1 MLSSIDESAMLRPD
15 PQSSHSRTKTTPPD
29 SSELEDTT
37 LECGSRDGEQ
47 RRGSRRLRNNR
58 TSSTFFLESS
68 LIPARRPEPGYDGGI
83 ILSRA
88 SSASQRKGKWTSNE
102 SASVVPKRHAT
113 VNYKY
118 KKSPVGVPPPV
129 TPMTNVSHREEASRD
144 GAPRMPSDTSSSTA
158 STHPPQSIG
167 LDTDPAQIV
176 NLALNLSDS
185 RRRCAS
191 GRVVSSM
198 APRSRGVSRSDISAD
213 SYKFPRQN
221 MMDSQ
226 HYASLDQRTSSKIAS
241 APGIGRHPSVAPR
254 QSHSPS
260 LERYPGS
267 VMTDISSTQF
277 EHMPY
282 DVSSATLARAE
293 KTRKHFELFAE
304 YLRLLPHLP
313 PLPTNNE
320 PSGSTANSSVS
331 ARTAGSRGREYNP
344 LQYIRNRKVR
354 FREKCP
360 IDSEADGWD
369 NPERVRSWVDLI
381 TGSDENPNHRSED
394 CVLLPKFDSD
404 DRPGNRA
411 QSVTST
417 TNATRVHSGGDSSK
431 PRRPRIDWITSP
443 ADFIADAAWLEEGSN
458 KLKIENRDGKRLFS
472 PDTRLRRIP
481 LRGLESS
488 TEQPAPTTEKSEGDH
503 IQVTKKP
510 STHESLPSFKSVF
523 SHAHTGADRGRARHK
538 IKSPV
543 QLSPRRSP
551 SIEASKSRWRKALS
565 RTSNSSS
572 ESGDDEQEKHRGRKR
587 FPRLSRRP
595 IENENLIGS
604 PVQKIP
610 GSSDKASRKLTSSS
624 TIPHNVSDAQI
635 GDDALS
641 SRNNAQPHI
650 LPFLD
655 TPLGQERHIPPP
667 GNNVGSSSSSM
678 IERRK
683 DDIPRSSI
691 GTVDGS
697 LGLASNRQENPN
709 IALNLSPPE
718 SRPSSPTKPFSSRLV
733 DLGNRLSYTKT
744 NGGSSGVVPVDHDA
758 PELPPH
764 KHVSAPDVPLFNS
777 VTQLAL
783 DHHEDRAR
791 ASDIHHPSSPPQI
804 NKNQMQQESRL
815 RGIFKP
821 ARLAELVGSEVSK
834 VGDYIWK
841 KDISGH
847 SRQSSTASSEVFS
860 DYVDA
865 DDNFPEAK
873 RKQKLHLSRFPIL
886 SESPG
891 LSRMNSKKD
900 LPKYHAPNLPAFAS
914 PPKHDDQGESQPLC
928 EVDISAQSDIKSQP
942 LEDESAN
949 VSHNDNLLNPFTP
962 CCDMGNSSFR
972 EGRNS
977 FVGSVGSNKNN
988 NNHLSLQVSRDQ
1000 LPVTGLTNLTVTPTG
1015 QLRPTMSVA
1024 TRNWSISR
1032 SIDGPYLIDRREIA
1046 RVRAHLLSSG
1056 IKALEICRQA
1066 DMIRDSPPVLVF
1078 STEHG
1083 LGGNVPRVP
1092 RSEEVT
1098 TAARSLMFKFDREV
1112 CQVQH
1117 AMSKFSSSTSPSLKS
1132 RLDDLDSLVT
1142 STLNPRIRD
1151 LTSEADKLTSEL
1163 ATTNTLALKQLND
1176 SLDKGL
1182 RKRKRRFRWIS
1193 RVGFVMLEWV
1203 LVGAMWWLWL
1213 VVMIFKIVRGLWRG
1227 SFSGI
1232 RWILWL

>member
-1 MLSSIDESAMLRPD
+1 MLRPD

-185 RRRCAS
+185 RRRC
-191 GRVVSSM
+191 
-198 APRSRGVSRSDISAD
+198 
-213 SYKFPRQN
+213 
-221 MMDSQ
+221 
-226 HYASLDQRTSSKIAS
+226 
-241 APGIGRHPSVAPR
+241 
-254 QSHSPS
+254 
-260 LERYPGS
+260 
-267 VMTDISSTQF
+267 
-277 EHMPY
+277 
-282 DVSSATLARAE
+282 
-293 KTRKHFELFAE
+293 
-304 YLRLLPHLP
+304 
-313 PLPTNNE
+313 
-320 PSGSTANSSVS
+320 STANSSVS

-565 RTSNSSS
+565 RTSDSSS

-1046 RVRAHLLSSG
+1046 R
-1056 IKALEICRQA
+1056 ALEICRQA

-1151 LTSEADKLTSEL
+1151 LTSEDDKLTSEL

-1213 VVMIFKIVRGLWRG
+1213 VVMIFKMLEACGGVPFRALDGFYG
-1227 SFSGI
+1227 YKF
-1232 RWILWL
+1232 